1 MVEALG
7 FYVYKRFSCREE
19 VNGSE
24 EKTSNSHIKRH
35 EFMPRVELYLDI
47 VDYINSVFATVFSSS
62 SRC

>member
-24 EKTSNSHIKRH
+24 EKQ
-35 EFMPRVELYLDI
+35 
-47 VDYINSVFATVFSSS
+47 ATVILNGTNLC
-62 SRC
+62 RE